1 MATFKPGDR
10 VVVPWGLDEV
20 TGTVLS
26 LFGPPGKQFARVEIE
41 LQGGRRFRSS
51 RRSRYQWTSFTIP
64 VPLRVTELQNRRRE
78 RASRTS

>member
-20 TGTVLS
+20 MGTVLS

-41 LQGGRRFRSS
+41 LQGGEEV
-51 RRSRYQWTSFTIP
+51 P
-64 VPLRVTELQNRRRE
+64 VVEAVSLPVDLLHHPS
-78 RASRTS
+78 AA

>member
-20 TGTVLS
+20 MGTVLS

-41 LQGGRRFRSS
+41 LEGEEEAPIVEAVSL
-51 RRSRYQWTSFTIP
+51 P
-64 VPLRVTELQNRRRE
+64 VDLLHHPS
-78 RASRTS
+78 AA